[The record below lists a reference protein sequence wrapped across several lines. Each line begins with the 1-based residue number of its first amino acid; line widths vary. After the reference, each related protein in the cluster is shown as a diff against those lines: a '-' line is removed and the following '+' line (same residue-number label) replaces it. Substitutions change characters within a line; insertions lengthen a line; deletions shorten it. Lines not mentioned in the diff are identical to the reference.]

1 MTEMRKDRRAP
12 ASLKVKYKSAT
23 VDDFIEQFGTDV
35 SRGGIFI
42 KTKKPLEAGALLKF
56 EFQLQDGSAVLHG
69 VGRVAWR
76 RVEQQAR
83 PDLPAGM
90 GIKFFKLSD
99 HSRVVVERIE
109 SRFAGNKSRYE
120 LTDAAEFAA
129 PMSGPPSAADSGASP
144 LPGNGRRAGAGSAP
158 HTVPP
163 PPALSSIPP
172 ALADV
177 PPSRAIGPIRQTI
190 RGSSGGVQ
198 PKGTIGS
205 FFPETST
212 RKSSGSPVRT
222 SGSPSPASRARDTSE
237 FLASAF
243 QAGAGPEVRAQARA
257 QAERARR
264 DPESVELARELF
276 GDVGD
281 GAAAAPAAASVPAR
295 GQLSGAAAA
304 NAHDTPTHRPPASD
318 AAADTFGLSTPVPAV
333 ELPRSPLPRS
343 SQPSLAD
350 RIPSIEQLVDEA
362 GRADPGSPSRKPL
375 GASSASRPSGA
386 ASFASK
392 PSAEIRSSF
401 DPPPM
406 GAGQSSP
413 LMAAPAGEHEPL
425 KLAMSV
431 ATVRPSAPAAE
442 DPPGRSRALLFFALV
457 STLVLGGVAAYIGV
471 QRNAAAERA
480 RNAEARLDTPAAA
493 ASPSDSPPS
502 AADPSDPKS
511 GADPAAQP
519 TAADP
524 AAQAPVAG
532 PDVPLAI
539 HAKPRNAEVWFGDKQ
554 QGTAPL
560 TAKLPSNVP
569 VEVSVRS
576 PGFATVTRSIT
587 PQEGAAVEAFEL
599 APLPY
604 QLVVTSEPAGATI
617 ASAGKSAVSP
627 APLELGH
634 LEGAVS
640 ISVDKEGFQRSTRS
654 VKLEEFQEKDGVMRL
669 EITLSLTPLPA
680 KRRAPVRAIAP
691 PPAAPVPSDAPP
703 APEPATAPPVMQV
716 KPEGEPNP
724 AQAAPSPE
732 AKLKPAELPK
742 AATPEP
748 SPSPAAPE
756 PAPN

>member
-76 RVEQQAR
+76 RLEQSAR

-109 SRFAGNKSRYE
+109 SRYAGNKSRYE

-144 LPGNGRRAGAGSAP
+144 LPGNGRRLGGGSAP

-172 ALADV
+172 ALSDV
-177 PPSRAIGPIRQTI
+177 PARAASGPLRPTI
-190 RGSSGGVQ
+190 RGTSGGVL

-205 FFPETST
+205 FFPENST
-212 RKSSGSPVRT
+212 RKPSGSPVRA

-243 QAGAGPEVRAQARA
+243 QAGGAGPEVRAQARA

-264 DPESVELARELF
+264 DPQSVELARELF
-276 GDVGD
+276 GDTGD
-281 GAAAAPAAASVPAR
+281 GAGAAPVATSQPAR
-295 GQLSGAAAA
+295 GQSAGSAATNAHGSPTQRPVASGA
-304 NAHDTPTHRPPASD
+304 PAD
-318 AAADTFGLSTPVPAV
+318 PFALSTPVPAV

-343 SQPSLAD
+343 SQQPSLAD

-362 GRADPGSPSRKPL
+362 DRPEGGSPSSRKPV
-375 GASSASRPSGA
+375 GG
-386 ASFASK
+386 ASFAGK
-392 PSAEIRSSF
+392 PSVAPGSWLDSQ
-401 DPPPM
+401 PSA
-406 GAGQSSP
+406 AGQSAPFTAGS
-413 LMAAPAGEHEPL
+413 AAESEPL
-425 KLAMSV
+425 KLAMS
-431 ATVRPSAPAAE
+431 ASTVRPAAAVTE
-442 DPPGRSRALLFFALV
+442 ESPGRSRTLLFVALV
-457 STLVLGGVAAYIGV
+457 STLVLGGVAVYIAV
-471 QRNAAAERA
+471 QRSGAAERA
-480 RNAEARLDTPAAA
+480 RNAQAGLDETPAVT
-493 ASPSDSPPS
+493 SPSDSPPPT
-502 AADPSDPKS
+502 AASTNDPK
-511 GADPAAQP
+511 AEVDPAAQP

-524 AAQAPVAG
+524 AAQTPVAG
-532 PDVPLAI
+532 PDVPLVI
-539 HAKPRNAEVWFGDKQ
+539 RAKPRSAEIWFGDERK
-554 QGTAPL
+554 GTAPL

-587 PQEGAAVEAFEL
+587 PTEGAAAETFEL

-604 QLVVTSEPAGATI
+604 QLVVTSEPPGAKI
-617 ASAGKSAVSP
+617 ASAGKSVVSP

-634 LEGAVS
+634 IDGMLS
-640 ISVDKEGFQRSTRS
+640 ISVDKEGYQRSTRS
-654 VKLEEFQEKDGVMRL
+654 VRLEEFREQDGVMRA
-669 EITLSLTPLPA
+669 EISLSLTPLA
-680 KRRAPVRAIAP
+680 VKRRAPVRALAP
-691 PPAAPVPSDAPP
+691 PLTPPSASDPPP
-703 APEPATAPPVMQV
+703 APEPSASPPVMQV
-716 KPEGEPNP
+716 KPEGESHP
-724 AQAAPSPE
+724 AEVVPPPLPSPE
-732 AKLKPAELPK
+732 ANAKPAEPPK
-742 AATPEP
+742 AAAAPEP
-748 SPSPAAPE
+748 SPAPAASE